1 MENNKHEPNLN
12 NLNSTKINEV
22 DMIYMFEIYDILR
35 HADEVESM
43 ILLSIFL

>member
-1 MENNKHEPNLN
+1 MNQILI
-12 NLNSTKINEV
+12 NSTKINEV
-22 DMIYMFEIYDILR
+22 DMIYVFEIYDILR